1 MILEGA
7 YVSPENSISIDLP
20 FFLQVGLV
28 SKKLKNP
35 IYISMLIII
44 FIIRNKKHLAGH
56 NKLCI
61 IIIIKNKMYYS
72 ITYHHYKSRPPFQIK
87 EYLYS

>member
-1 MILEGA
+1 
-7 YVSPENSISIDLP
+7 
-20 FFLQVGLV
+20 
-28 SKKLKNP
+28 
-35 IYISMLIII
+35 MLIIM
-44 FIIRNKKHLAGH
+44 FIIRNKKHLAVQ

-87 EYLYS
+87 EYLYNYMGDVLILFRNKAIKRKKKIL